1 MASKVKEFVN
11 EQTQVLAEQAARL
24 RRARGKA
31 VRGAA
36 AKSAQGIR
44 ALQDP
49 VRVVTHSG
57 VKLTNVSHEAVLSLM
72 ALQLE
77 VVTSARADAAAQL
90 ERVAQSDNVTD
101 LLRGQ
106 ADELRAVRER
116 VVSDVNRAVSIVRNA
131 GRGAREVATETY
143 TGVAR
148 PRRQPRLGQSRRHD
162 TRACV
167 MKIRTSLRIQDP
179 GAEPG
184 SQYFDVSEERKLQN
198 AAAGSLVP
206 HLARVRLAGK

>member
-11 EQTQVLAEQAARL
+11 EQAQVLAEQATRL
-24 RRARGKA
+24 RRAPGKA

-36 AKSAQGIR
+36 AKSAKGIR

-77 VVTSARADAAAQL
+77 VVTSALSDAAAQL
-90 ERVAQSDNVTD
+90 ERVAQSENVKD
-101 LLRGQ
+101 LVSGQ

-116 VVSDVNRAVSIVRNA
+116 VVNDVNRAVSIVRNA
-131 GRGAREVATETY
+131 GRGAREVAAETY
-143 TGVAR
+143 TRVAR
-148 PRRQPRLGQSRRHD
+148 PAKATKAKTTKAKT
-162 TRACV
+162 TRAR
-167 MKIRTSLRIQDP
+167 KAKRGGRTS
-179 GAEPG
+179 
-184 SQYFDVSEERKLQN
+184 K
-198 AAAGSLVP
+198 
-206 HLARVRLAGK
+206 ARPK

>member
-11 EQTQVLAEQAARL
+11 EQAQVLAEQAARL
-24 RRARGKA
+24 RQAPGKV

-36 AKSAQGIR
+36 AKSAKGIR

-77 VVTSARADAAAQL
+77 VVTSALSDAAAQL
-90 ERVAQSDNVTD
+90 ERVAQSENVKD
-101 LLRGQ
+101 LVSGQ

-131 GRGAREVATETY
+131 GRGARAVATETY
-143 TGVAR
+143 TKVAR
-148 PRRQPRLGQSRRHD
+148 PAKTAKAKT
-162 TRACV
+162 TRAR
-167 MKIRTSLRIQDP
+167 KAKRT
-179 GAEPG
+179 
-184 SQYFDVSEERKLQN
+184 VRK
-198 AAAGSLVP
+198 
-206 HLARVRLAGK
+206 ARTKAKARAK

>member
-11 EQTQVLAEQAARL
+11 EQAQVLAEQAARL
-24 RRARGKA
+24 RQAPGKV

-36 AKSAQGIR
+36 AKSAKGIR

-77 VVTSARADAAAQL
+77 VVTSALSDAAAQL
-90 ERVAQSDNVTD
+90 ERVAQSENVKD
-101 LLRGQ
+101 LVSGQ

-116 VVSDVNRAVSIVRNA
+116 VVSDVNRAVAIVRNA
-131 GRGAREVATETY
+131 GRGARAVATETY
-143 TGVAR
+143 TKVAR
-148 PRRQPRLGQSRRHD
+148 PAKTAKAKT
-162 TRACV
+162 TRAR
-167 MKIRTSLRIQDP
+167 KAKRT
-179 GAEPG
+179 
-184 SQYFDVSEERKLQN
+184 VRK
-198 AAAGSLVP
+198 
-206 HLARVRLAGK
+206 ARTKAKARAK

>member
-11 EQTQVLAEQAARL
+11 EQAQVLAEQAARL
-24 RRARGKA
+24 RQAPGKV

-36 AKSAQGIR
+36 AKSAKGIR

-77 VVTSARADAAAQL
+77 VVTSALSDAATQL
-90 ERVAQSDNVTD
+90 ERVAQSENVKD
-101 LLRGQ
+101 LVSGQ

-116 VVSDVNRAVSIVRNA
+116 VVSDVNRAVAIVRNA
-131 GRGAREVATETY
+131 GRGARAVATETY
-143 TGVAR
+143 TKVAR
-148 PRRQPRLGQSRRHD
+148 PAKTAKAKT
-162 TRACV
+162 TRAR
-167 MKIRTSLRIQDP
+167 KAKRT
-179 GAEPG
+179 
-184 SQYFDVSEERKLQN
+184 VRK
-198 AAAGSLVP
+198 
-206 HLARVRLAGK
+206 ARTKAKARAK

>member
-11 EQTQVLAEQAARL
+11 EQAQVLAEQAARL
-24 RRARGKA
+24 RRAPGKA

-36 AKSAQGIR
+36 ARSAKGIR

-77 VVTSARADAAAQL
+77 VVTSALSDAAAQL

-101 LLRGQ
+101 LVRGQ

-143 TGVAR
+143 AKVAR
-148 PRRQPRLGQSRRHD
+148 PAKAAKAKT
-162 TRACV
+162 TRAR
-167 MKIRTSLRIQDP
+167 KAKRSGRTSKVK
-179 GAEPG
+179 A
-184 SQYFDVSEERKLQN
+184 K
-198 AAAGSLVP
+198 
-206 HLARVRLAGK
+206 ARAK

>member
-1 MASKVKEFVN
+1 
-11 EQTQVLAEQAARL
+11 
-24 RRARGKA
+24 

-36 AKSAQGIR
+36 ARSAKGIR

-77 VVTSARADAAAQL
+77 VVTSALSDAAAQL

-101 LLRGQ
+101 LVRGQ

-116 VVSDVNRAVSIVRNA
+116 VVSDVNRAVSIVRDA
-131 GRGAREVATETY
+131 GRGARKVAAETY
-143 TGVAR
+143 TKVAR
-148 PRRQPRLGQSRRHD
+148 PAKVAKAKT
-162 TRACV
+162 TRAR
-167 MKIRTSLRIQDP
+167 KAKRSGRTSKVK
-179 GAEPG
+179 A
-184 SQYFDVSEERKLQN
+184 K
-198 AAAGSLVP
+198 
-206 HLARVRLAGK
+206 ARAK

>member
-11 EQTQVLAEQAARL
+11 VQAQVLAEQATRL
-24 RRARGKA
+24 RRAPGKA

-36 AKSAQGIR
+36 AKSAKGIR

-77 VVTSARADAAAQL
+77 VVTSALSDAAAQL

-101 LLRGQ
+101 LVRGQ

-131 GRGAREVATETY
+131 GRGARAVATETY
-143 TGVAR
+143 AKVAR
-148 PRRQPRLGQSRRHD
+148 PAKAAKAKAKAKT
-162 TRACV
+162 TRARKV
-167 MKIRTSLRIQDP
+167 KRAGRTTK
-179 GAEPG
+179 A
-184 SQYFDVSEERKLQN
+184 K
-198 AAAGSLVP
+198 
-206 HLARVRLAGK
+206 ARAS

>member
-11 EQTQVLAEQAARL
+11 EQAQVLAEQATRL
-24 RRARGKA
+24 RRAPGKA

-36 AKSAQGIR
+36 AKSAKGIR

-77 VVTSARADAAAQL
+77 VVTSALSDAAAQL
-90 ERVAQSDNVTD
+90 ERVAQSDNVKD
-101 LLRGQ
+101 LVSGQ

-131 GRGAREVATETY
+131 GRSASPVRAACWCVIQEPSPCCASCSRAATRTRFRA
-143 TGVAR
+143 GR
-148 PRRQPRLGQSRRHD
+148 PR
-162 TRACV
+162 
-167 MKIRTSLRIQDP
+167 
-179 GAEPG
+179 
-184 SQYFDVSEERKLQN
+184 SQ
-198 AAAGSLVP
+198 
-206 HLARVRLAGK
+206 ARSKNT

>member
-1 MASKVKEFVN
+1 MASKVKEFVS
-11 EQTQVLAEQAARL
+11 EQAQVLAEQATRL
-24 RRARGKA
+24 RRAPGKA

-36 AKSAQGIR
+36 AKSAKGIR

-77 VVTSARADAAAQL
+77 VVTSALSDAAAQL

-101 LLRGQ
+101 LVRGQ

-131 GRGAREVATETY
+131 GRGARAVATETY
-143 TGVAR
+143 AKVAR
-148 PRRQPRLGQSRRHD
+148 PANAAKVKAKAKT
-162 TRACV
+162 TRAR
-167 MKIRTSLRIQDP
+167 KAKSTRRTTKVKTR
-179 GAEPG
+179 
-184 SQYFDVSEERKLQN
+184 
-198 AAAGSLVP
+198 
-206 HLARVRLAGK
+206 ARAK

>member
-1 MASKVKEFVN
+1 MASKVKEFVS
-11 EQTQVLAEQAARL
+11 EQAQVLAEQATRL
-24 RRARGKA
+24 RRAPGKA

-36 AKSAQGIR
+36 AKSAKGIR

-77 VVTSARADAAAQL
+77 VVTSALSDAAAQL

-101 LLRGQ
+101 LVRGQ

-131 GRGAREVATETY
+131 GRGARAVATETY
-143 TGVAR
+143 AKVAR
-148 PRRQPRLGQSRRHD
+148 T
-162 TRACV
+162 TRAR
-167 MKIRTSLRIQDP
+167 KAKSTRRTTKVKTR
-179 GAEPG
+179 
-184 SQYFDVSEERKLQN
+184 
-198 AAAGSLVP
+198 
-206 HLARVRLAGK
+206 ARAK

>member
-11 EQTQVLAEQAARL
+11 EQAQVLAEQATRL
-24 RRARGKA
+24 RRAPGKV
-31 VRGAA
+31 VRSAA
-36 AKSAQGIR
+36 AKSAKGIR

-77 VVTSARADAAAQL
+77 VVTSALSDAAAQL

-101 LLRGQ
+101 LVRGQ

-131 GRGAREVATETY
+131 GRGARAVATETY
-143 TGVAR
+143 TKVAR
-148 PRRQPRLGQSRRHD
+148 PAKAKAAKAKA
-162 TRACV
+162 TRARKV
-167 MKIRTSLRIQDP
+167 KRT
-179 GAEPG
+179 
-184 SQYFDVSEERKLQN
+184 VRKSKVK
-198 AAAGSLVP
+198 AK
-206 HLARVRLAGK
+206 ARAR

>member
-11 EQTQVLAEQAARL
+11 EQAQVLAEQAARL
-24 RRARGKA
+24 RQAPGKV

-36 AKSAQGIR
+36 AKSAKGIR

-77 VVTSARADAAAQL
+77 VVTSALSDAATQL
-90 ERVAQSDNVTD
+90 ERVAQSENVKD
-101 LLRGQ
+101 LVSGQ

-116 VVSDVNRAVSIVRNA
+116 VVSDVNRAVAIVRNA
-131 GRGAREVATETY
+131 GRFDHAVATETY
-143 TGVAR
+143 TKVAR
-148 PRRQPRLGQSRRHD
+148 PAKTTARAKT
-162 TRACV
+162 TRAR
-167 MKIRTSLRIQDP
+167 KAKRT
-179 GAEPG
+179 
-184 SQYFDVSEERKLQN
+184 VRK
-198 AAAGSLVP
+198 
-206 HLARVRLAGK
+206 ARTKAKARAK